1 MNCFGKLM
9 KEYSK
14 NDNDTM
20 VNAIKRLRNSSLI
33 LVLLLVAVAVL
44 AQPDRRT
51 NRWFIEARELFA
63 QQKYK
68 PAIENCKK
76 IIERDS
82 TFLDAHLLLADI
94 FNETRNTAGEIVHL
108 KKAMDLNSLPLLAW
122 RLGNAFFS
130 VGEYADALP
139 YFQHYLKSG
148 QLSSTRQADVNRK
161 IESCIFAVGAKQNP
175 VNFLPQRLPDAV
187 NSTYDEYWPSLSI
200 DQKQLV
206 ITRLVKKQ
214 GYLPQEDFYLSEF
227 VDGEWQQAVPI
238 SDINTSENEGA
249 QSLSANGK
257 ILFFTACNRPG
268 GMGSCDIYYS
278 LYFNGRWSK
287 PFNAGKPLNTEGWEA
302 QPSISSDG
310 RYLYFSSNRPG
321 GQGEKDIWRA
331 ENLGFDE
338 SGRLKWGKP
347 VNPGKPVNTP
357 GNETSPFIHPGN
369 SQFYFASDFHAGMGN
384 FDLFMVELDEDTLF
398 SNLRNLGYP
407 VNTFND
413 EQGLHISADGL
424 TAFFSSARDSISGLD
439 IYSFQL
445 DESLRPQPATYAK
458 TRVFDAETKAPVQAE
473 IELLNITSAG
483 EAARYELTDKN
494 GELLVCLPTGK
505 NYLFSVSKEG
515 YMFYSNIFDLREPR
529 QVYNPYNL
537 EIGLVPVR
545 EGAELNLYN
554 IYFET
559 DSFRILPESE
569 PELAQLIKFLAENYR
584 LKVEIQ
590 GHTDD
595 TGTPE
600 KNQLLSE
607 KRAQSVVDYLVENGI
622 DRERLKWAGYGEN
635 RPVAGNDTPA
645 ERRLNRRTTIKIL
658 GE

>member
-9 KEYSK
+9 NEYSET
-14 NDNDTM
+14 DNNTM
-20 VNAIKRLRNSSLI
+20 VNAIKRLRNSSLV
-33 LVLLLVAVAVL
+33 LVFLLMTVVVL
-44 AQPDRRT
+44 AQTDRRT

-63 QQKYK
+63 QQKYE

-76 IIERDS
+76 IIGRDS
-82 TFLDAHLLLADI
+82 TFLDAYLLLADI
-94 FNETRNTAGEIVHL
+94 FNETRNATDEIFYL
-108 KKAMDLNSLPLLAW
+108 KKAMELNSLPLIAW
-122 RLGNAFFS
+122 RLGNAYFS

-139 YFQHYLKSG
+139 YFRHYSTSG
-148 QLSSTRQADVNRK
+148 QLSSARQADVNRK
-161 IESCIFAVGAKQNP
+161 IESCIFAARALQNP
-175 VNFLPQRLPDAV
+175 VTFVPKRLPDAI
-187 NSTYDEYWPSLSI
+187 NTTSDEYWPSLSI

-227 VDGEWQQAVPI
+227 VDGEWQQAIPI
-238 SDINTSENEGA
+238 SEINTSENEGA

-278 LYFNGRWSK
+278 LYLDGVWTR
-287 PFNAGKPLNTEGWEA
+287 PFNAGKPLNTTDWEA

-331 ENLGFDE
+331 ECLGIDE
-338 SGRLKWGKP
+338 NGRLKWEKP
-347 VNPGKPVNTP
+347 VNLGKQINTP
-357 GNETSPFIHPGN
+357 GNETSPFIHAGN
-369 SQFYFASDFHAGMGN
+369 SHFYFASDFHVGLGN
-384 FDLFMVELDEDTLF
+384 FDLFMAELDGDTLF
-398 SNLRNLGYP
+398 FNIRNLGYP

-445 DESLRPQPATYAK
+445 DESLRPRPATYAK
-458 TRVFDAETKAPVQAE
+458 TRVFDAETKIPVRAE
-473 IELLNITSAG
+473 IELLDISSAR
-483 EAARYELTDKN
+483 ETARYELTDES

-515 YMFYSNIFDLREPR
+515 YMFYSSIFDLQEPR
-529 QVYNPYNL
+529 QVYNPYIL

-590 GHTDD
+590 GNTDD

-600 KNQLLSE
+600 KNLVLSE

-622 DRERLKWAGYGEN
+622 EKARLSWTGYGET